1 MGEDAQRQR
10 TAIHAFPANII
21 LSLSASSKEY
31 IWSREQALE
40 RE

>member
-31 IWSREQALE
+31 I
-40 RE
+40 